1 MSFRRLPRLAGRKP
15 VPVLRKAINVVLLG
29 GIAIASSAIAA
40 DASSRIVEVPSRALE
55 APLTLS
61 AAQRHALER
70 SRQLTAQDYAV
81 TASREMAVAA
91 GELPDP
97 VLRAGIEN
105 LPVSG
110 SDRFS
115 LSSDFMTMRN
125 IGISQEITRGD
136 KRRYRK
142 ERFEREADVSL
153 AEKAASVAE
162 IQRDTALAWFDL
174 YYAKAMAAVIAE
186 QIAQA
191 DLEIQ
196 TAEGA
201 YRANRGNQASVYMS
215 RSTRTAIENRASEIE
230 RRKLNG
236 KALLARWVGDAAS
249 RPLAAKPSTDELRI
263 DPNALEN
270 HLAHHPEIVV
280 LSKLVDVA
288 QAEAKLADA
297 NRRSDWTV
305 SAGFSQRGSQYS
317 NMASIGVSIPLQWNH
332 KNRQDR
338 ELSAKLAMVEKAKAR
353 RDEALRA
360 HVAEV
365 QLMIN
370 EWQNNRERY
379 ARYEKELIP
388 LANDRISAAVSA
400 YRGGKATLN
409 EVLAARRDVI
419 DVRLEAL
426 DLKDET
432 DRLWTRINFLFP
444 DNNVA
449 GAAAA
454 TDNIKLNV
462 SK

>member
-1 MSFRRLPRLAGRKP
+1 MLTRHLLGSKKRLPARFPEKIVAAALFGAALFAGG
-15 VPVLRKAINVVLLG
+15 AY
-29 GIAIASSAIAA
+29 AA
-40 DASSRIVEVPSRALE
+40 DAPIT
-55 APLTLS
+55 PLTLY
-61 AAQRHALER
+61 AAQSQALER
-70 SRQLTAQDYAV
+70 SRQLTAQDYAAL
-81 TASREMAVAA
+81 ASREMAVAA

-110 SDRFS
+110 SDKFS

-153 AEKAASVAE
+153 AEKAAFVAE

-174 YYAKAMAAVIAE
+174 YYAKAMADVVAE
-186 QIAQA
+186 HIAQA

-196 TAEGA
+196 AAEGA
-201 YRANRGNQASVYMS
+201 YRANRGNQAGIYMS

-230 RRKLNG
+230 RRKLNA
-236 KALLARWVGDAAS
+236 KTLLARWVGDAAS
-249 RPLAAKPSTDELRI
+249 RPLATKPSTDELRI
-263 DPNALEN
+263 DLNALES

-297 NRRSDWTV
+297 NRKSDWTV

-317 NMASIGVSIPLQWNH
+317 NMASIGVSIPLQWNQ

-338 ELSAKLAMVEKAKAR
+338 ELSAKLALVEQAKAN

-365 QLMIN
+365 RLMVN

-379 ARYEKELIP
+379 ARYEKKLIP
-388 LANDRISAAVSA
+388 LANKRVSAALSA
-400 YRGGKATLN
+400 YRGNKATLN
-409 EVLAARRDVI
+409 DVLDARRDAI
-419 DVRLEAL
+419 DVRLQAL

-444 DNNVA
+444 DDTVL
-449 GAAAA
+449 GALPA
-454 TDNIKLNV
+454 TDNINMDIRK
-462 SK
+462 